1 MNNLAVSK
9 GKDMQRAGF
18 SAVLLNYMFT
28 TNEYSLPAKKALH
41 TQVKYE
47 ALEMLLIIKLLHG
60 LTMQ

>member
-18 SAVLLNYMFT
+18 SVLLNYMFT